1 MFVGAAGNA
10 GLDFGNDAVNMT
22 AMFGDKEY
30 VRPSWRNA
38 GVLGD
43 HGESAMV

>member
-1 MFVGAAGNA
+1 MFAGATGNA
-10 GLDFGNDAVNMT
+10 GLDFGNDPVNT
-22 AMFGDKEY
+22 TVMFGDKEY

-38 GVLGD
+38 GVLEH